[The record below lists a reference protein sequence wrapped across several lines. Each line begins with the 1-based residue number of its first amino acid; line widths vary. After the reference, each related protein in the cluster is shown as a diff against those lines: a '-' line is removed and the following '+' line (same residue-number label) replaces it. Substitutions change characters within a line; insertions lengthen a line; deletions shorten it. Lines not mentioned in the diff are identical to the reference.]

1 MAEAGQHASSSA
13 TLRLAPDFSPLALTH
28 LHSCCD
34 TFCKHA
40 RAYLEQAA
48 ANPPGTLIT
57 DVTCIHNTLILL
69 NRPGGA
75 LICDELAAL
84 INALDNASVEEADE
98 AAQVLLLASEEL
110 RDYVAWLCQPGAI
123 DSALPLLPLLNKCR
137 ACRGESRLSEALV
150 LAAGIELPDKPQ
162 LTRAAVAGNCQ
173 RLAAAIRQSI
183 NKDMTQL
190 RTWLAASTDDRQP
203 QAARLRSRL
212 LQFEPA
218 LILLGAYT
226 AHQHLDCI
234 NQSLSRLATLS
245 APELTAERLLLVE
258 TLIRLDSALDRRCL
272 PQSGDDGPAIEQVDE
287 AVAACLEESRRR
299 LHVACEDIVS
309 VFSQPGEPALPGVI
323 TPGLQKVATDL
334 ATVEQA
340 LALLPLPEVQPVLS
354 GVRELLTAHNAH
366 ELLPAARNELSTVMV
381 SLEFYLGCVLPAQP
395 AGEQLLAEAEQALSR
410 LLQMLI
416 ADDSAR
422 QAPSTRH
429 DTAKGG
435 HDASD
440 SEHDN
445 ELELDL
451 LDAAAAVTLDN
462 SLQQVF
468 YRECDSHIA
477 TLSEAVERALANSST
492 AQLLP
497 SESMLRALHTL
508 TGSAQTVDA
517 RAIVS
522 IAQPLQRAALQ
533 RQRLGQM
540 FSRDETRFIGD
551 LVCALQA
558 RLAAMEHS
566 SEITADIIRIEHQ
579 LADFVEQSGAFATVP
594 VTSPGN
600 DPQSVP
606 LAAVFREEAN
616 ELMESLVA
624 DAVLLDDAEFS
635 ATSHA
640 HALGVLHTFK
650 GSARMA
656 GFQELADR
664 AHKLE
669 AELQA
674 SADPGQ
680 HRRLLEQGLGE
691 LQSLQLTSRPH
702 GSATTDSAAQK
713 PDSLRLPEVIFERL
727 LSLASDTSVS
737 QARLGDGLAAVRE
750 ACRDLASTAGRLRR
764 LPLENVNIGTPAVQ
778 EMLADLDTAQHA
790 IEDGLRSVETEQLH
804 GSRASAGLQQALIRA
819 QRVRLSECDA
829 RLRRVMSDAARQ
841 YDRLARFELDGGELS
856 VDRALYRRL
865 LASLEH
871 LVRNAVVHGIER
883 ASSRRT
889 AGKPEPGLVQL
900 KANIDGAELV
910 LSIIDDGAGIDLD
923 RVNHQRVAAGQ
934 LPVDGLQGLRDALCE
949 PGFSTMHDVSQ
960 VAGRGLGLSA
970 VQQSVVE
977 LGGTL
982 SVSTQSGQ
990 GTVITLRLPQQV
1002 VVSQVVLLQNVK
1014 TLYALPVS
1022 FVHEVR
1028 AVERS
1033 ELSAQAASHTVF
1045 HGHNYKHRSLS
1056 RLLGVDTDLRPRRSS
1071 GSVHAPAREAQQ
1083 VLVAAREQ
1091 RLAISVDHVV
1101 GYREIIAQP
1110 LGPQLAGLQRYS
1122 GGSVLADG
1130 TQVLILD
1137 IFRLLRQS
1145 ESGEGKHAGRES
1157 ITPLALI
1164 VDDSITMRVAAQQT
1178 LEHRGLTTIMA
1189 RDGTE
1194 ALETL
1199 RQGLPDVLIV
1209 DIDMPAMNGFDL
1221 LTHLRSL
1228 HPGHNMPIIMISSRQ
1243 GKQDRARA
1251 RALGV
1256 TSFLGKPYDRA
1267 ELITALI
1274 DCGIRL
1280 PDISIA

>member
-1 MAEAGQHASSSA
+1 MAEAGQQASSSV

-34 TFCKHA
+34 TFCEHA
-40 RAYLEQAA
+40 RAYIEQAA
-48 ANPPGTLIT
+48 ANLPGTLIT
-57 DVTCIHNTLILL
+57 DVARIHNTLILL

-84 INALDNASVEEADE
+84 INALDNASVNDADE
-98 AAQVLLLASEEL
+98 AAQVLLLASEKL

-123 DSALPLLPLLNKCR
+123 DSALPLLPLLNSCR
-137 ACRGESRLSEALV
+137 ACRGASRLSEALV
-150 LAAGIELPDKPQ
+150 RAAGIELPDEPQ
-162 LTRAAVAGNCQ
+162 LTRTAVDSICQ
-173 RLAAAIRQSI
+173 QLAAAIRECI
-183 NKDMTQL
+183 NKETTQL
-190 RTWLAASTDDRQP
+190 RNWLAASTDDQP
-203 QAARLRSRL
+203 PQTARLRNQL
-212 LQFEPA
+212 LQLEPS
-218 LILLGAYT
+218 LKLLDACA
-226 AHQHLDCI
+226 AHQFLDCI
-234 NQSLSRLATLS
+234 NQSLSSLATLS
-245 APELTAERLLLVE
+245 APELIAERLLLAE

-272 PQSGDDGPAIEQVDE
+272 LQSGDDGPEFEQVDE
-287 AVAACLEESRRR
+287 AVAASLEESGRR

-309 VFSQPGEPALPGVI
+309 VFSQPGDPASPGVI
-323 TPGLQKVATDL
+323 TPGLQKIATDL
-334 ATVEQA
+334 LTVEQA
-340 LALLPLPEVQPVLS
+340 LALLPLPEALPVLS

-366 ELLPAARNELSTVMV
+366 ELLPAARHELSTVMV

-422 QAPSTRH
+422 QTASMRH
-429 DTAKGG
+429 DNAKYG
-435 HDASD
+435 HDAND
-440 SEHDN
+440 S

-451 LDAAAAVTLDN
+451 LDAAAAMTLDN
-462 SLQQVF
+462 TLQQVF

-477 TLSEAVERALANSST
+477 TLSEAVERALANAPT

-551 LVCALQA
+551 LVRALQA

-579 LADFVEQSGAFATVP
+579 LADFAEQSGVFAAVP
-594 VTSPGN
+594 VMSPGD

-624 DAVLLDDAEFS
+624 DAVQLDDAEFS
-635 ATSHA
+635 ATSHV

-656 GFQELADR
+656 GFRELADR
-664 AHKLE
+664 AHELE

-680 HRRLLEQGLGE
+680 RRRLLEQGLGE

-702 GSATTDSAAQK
+702 GASTTDAAAQK
-713 PDSLRLPEVIFERL
+713 QDSLRLPEVMFERL

-737 QARLGDGLAAVRE
+737 QARLGDDLAAVRE

-865 LASLEH
+865 LAPLEH

-900 KANIDGAELV
+900 KASIDGAELV
-910 LSIIDDGAGIDLD
+910 LSIVDDGAGIDLE
-923 RVNHQRVAAGQ
+923 RVNNQRVAAGQ
-934 LPVDGLQGLRDALCE
+934 SPVDGLQGLRDALCE

-970 VQQSVVE
+970 VQQTVVE

-982 SVSTQSGQ
+982 SVGTQSGQ

-1002 VVSQVVLLQNVK
+1002 VVSQVVLLQNAK

-1033 ELSAQAASHTVF
+1033 DLSAQAASHTVF
-1045 HGHNYKHRSLS
+1045 HGHNYKHRSLF
-1056 RLLGVDTDLRPRRSS
+1056 RLLGVDTDLRPQRSS
-1071 GSVHAPAREAQQ
+1071 GSVHATAHEAQQ

-1110 LGPQLAGLQRYS
+1110 LGPQLAGLQCYS

-1157 ITPLALI
+1157 VTPLALI

-1194 ALETL
+1194 ALEKL
-1199 RQGLPDVLIV
+1199 SHGLPDVLIV

-1228 HPGHNMPIIMISSRQ
+1228 HPGHTVPIIMISSRQ

-1256 TSFLGKPYDRA
+1256 TSFLGKPYDRE
-1267 ELITALI
+1267 ELTTALI

>member
-13 TLRLAPDFSPLALTH
+13 TLRLAPDFSLLALTH
-28 LHSCCD
+28 LRSCCD
-34 TFCKHA
+34 TFCEHT
-40 RAYLEQAA
+40 RAYPEQAA
-48 ANPPGTLIT
+48 ANQPGTLIS
-57 DVTCIHNTLILL
+57 DVTRIHNTLILL
-69 NRPGGA
+69 NRTGGA

-84 INALDNASVEEADE
+84 INALDNASVENADE
-98 AAQVLLLASEEL
+98 AVQVLLLASEKL

-123 DSALPLLPLLNKCR
+123 DSALPLLPLLNNCR
-137 ACRGESRLSEALV
+137 ACRGASRLSEALV

-162 LTRAAVAGNCQ
+162 LTRTAVAGNCQ
-173 RLAAAIRQSI
+173 QFAAAIRDSI
-183 NKDMTQL
+183 DKELTQL
-190 RTWLAASTDDRQP
+190 RKWLAASTDDKQP
-203 QAARLRSRL
+203 QAARLRSQL

-218 LILLGAYT
+218 LKLLGAYT
-226 AHQHLDCI
+226 AHQHLDII
-234 NQSLSRLATLS
+234 NQSLSMLATLS
-245 APELTAERLLLVE
+245 APELTAERLLLAE

-272 PQSGDDGPAIEQVDE
+272 LQSGDDGPATEQIDQ
-287 AVAACLEESRRR
+287 AVAASLEESRRR
-299 LHVACEDIVS
+299 LHVACEAIVS
-309 VFSQPGEPALPGVI
+309 VFSQPGDPASPGMI
-323 TPGLQKVATDL
+323 APGLQKIATDL
-334 ATVEQA
+334 VTVEQA

-366 ELLPAARNELSTVMV
+366 ELLPAARHELSTVMV
-381 SLEFYLGCVLPAQP
+381 SLEFYLGCGLPAQP

-422 QAPSTRH
+422 QTASMRH
-429 DTAKGG
+429 NNAEGG

-440 SEHDN
+440 NDN
-445 ELELDL
+445 KDDELDL
-451 LDAAAAVTLDN
+451 LDAAAALTLDN
-462 SLQQVF
+462 TLQQVF

-477 TLSEAVERALANSST
+477 ALSEAVERALANTPT

-522 IAQPLQRAALQ
+522 IAQQLQRAALQ
-533 RQRLGQM
+533 HQRLGQM

-551 LVCALQA
+551 LVRALQA

-579 LADFVEQSGAFATVP
+579 LADFAEQSGAFAAVTATV
-594 VTSPGN
+594 PGN

-674 SADPGQ
+674 GADPGQ
-680 HRRLLEQGLGE
+680 RRRLLEQGLGE

-702 GSATTDSAAQK
+702 GSETTDTVAQK
-713 PDSLRLPEVIFERL
+713 PDSLRLSEVIFERL

-737 QARLGDGLAAVRE
+737 QARLGDGLAAVHE

-819 QRVRLSECDA
+819 RRVRLSECDA

-865 LASLEH
+865 LAPLEH

-900 KANIDGAELV
+900 KASIDGAELV
-910 LSIIDDGAGIDLD
+910 LSIIDDGAGIDLE
-923 RVNHQRVAAGQ
+923 RVNNQRMAAGQ

-982 SVSTQSGQ
+982 SVGTQSGQ

-1002 VVSQVVLLQNVK
+1002 VVSQVVLLQNAK

-1033 ELSAQAASHTVF
+1033 DLSAQAASHTVF
-1045 HGHNYKHRSLS
+1045 HGHNYKHRSLT
-1056 RLLGVDTDLRPRRSS
+1056 RLLGVETDLRPQISS
-1071 GSVHAPAREAQQ
+1071 ASVHAPAREAQQ

-1110 LGPQLAGLQRYS
+1110 LGPQLAGLQCYS

-1145 ESGEGKHAGRES
+1145 ESGEGKHAGGES

-1228 HPGHNMPIIMISSRQ
+1228 HPGHTRANHHDQLPSGQTGSCQGTCSGSHQLPRQ
-1243 GKQDRARA
+1243 T
-1251 RALGV
+1251 L
-1256 TSFLGKPYDRA
+1256 
-1267 ELITALI
+1267 
-1274 DCGIRL
+1274 
-1280 PDISIA
+1280 